1 MPHMTNFETILF
13 CSGGNLSILFNI
25 KLGGVEHKKLFLL
38 MLYFL
43 IDFLHTLKDD
53 LFLSLL
59 YLIFL
64 THFHQS
70 PTVKEL
76 LEHKTICIWKS
87 VGHSPD

>member
-1 MPHMTNFETILF
+1 MTNFETILF

-53 LFLSLL
+53 LFSIITIFDLSNP
-59 YLIFL
+59 F
-64 THFHQS
+64 S
-70 PTVKEL
+70 
-76 LEHKTICIWKS
+76 S
-87 VGHSPD
+87 VSYSEGATRA

>member
-1 MPHMTNFETILF
+1 MTNFEKILF
-13 CSGGNLSILFNI
+13 CSGGNLSILFDI

-59 YLIFL
+59 HLIFL